1 MKTTILTTLLV
12 ITTIFLSGCAGSY
25 SFIDNRYEN
34 KTQVNMPLKQ
44 ALQNVKYSQLQNE
57 QRGVFKNNDTE
68 IRDII
73 DSQRTKTCSL
83 IHNDSTF
90 SAVKQQSLKNEELEP
105 LVDTRYDY
113 NVSLGQFARI
123 KFCHNKREE
132 ARGDNFSLDSKLAEK
147 INENCDLRFEDQRD
161 EDVWEAKQNG
171 EFMKLG
177 YVNLKS
183 NIYVPNVNPL
193 TPEKFFDYKVF
204 NDNLS
209 GTLIVELEY
218 KDHKNRSN
226 KIFLYEDL
234 VTCEFV
240 TRSKKE
246 IIKENEEKIKSQ
258 QESLKKN
265 GRIY

>member
-1 MKTTILTTLLV
+1 MKTTILTITLLSL
-12 ITTIFLSGCAGSY
+12 TTGLVTGCAGGY
-25 SFIDNRYEN
+25 SFIDNRHEN

-44 ALQNVKYSQLQNE
+44 ALQNTKYIQLQNE
-57 QRGVFKNNDTE
+57 QRGVFKNNDKE

-73 DSQRTKTCSL
+73 DNQSVKTCGL
-83 IHNDSTF
+83 VHNDLIF
-90 SAVKQQSLKNEELEP
+90 LGVKQQGLKNGILEP

-113 NVSLGQFARI
+113 NVLLGQFARS

-132 ARGDNFSLDSKLAEK
+132 ARGDNFSLDSKTAEK
-147 INENCDLRFEDQRD
+147 VNESCGLIFEDQR
-161 EDVWEAKQNG
+161 EENIFEARDRG
-171 EFMKLG
+171 EFMALG

-183 NIYVPNVNPL
+183 NIYVPNINPL
-193 TPEKFFDYKVF
+193 EPEKFFNYKIF

-218 KDHKNRSN
+218 KDYKGRSN
-226 KIFLYEDL
+226 KLSLYEDL

-246 IIKENEEKIKSQ
+246 VIEENERK
-258 QESLKKN
+258 LKK
-265 GRIY
+265 